1 MNQQQE
7 ENHEGQQREPSEG
20 HSIKLKETEKVA
32 RQLFNQAT
40 FGLSREGKEPRDR
53 RQQVSANINSD
64 NNCK

>member
-1 MNQQQE
+1 MRTASE
-7 ENHEGQQREPSEG
+7 WWPGEP
-20 HSIKLKETEKVA
+20 HCP
-32 RQLFNQAT
+32 AT